1 MIQAISE
8 ALGGVSEGVVYAL
21 LVLGAVQ
28 FVIQIWALVDLVKI
42 DRVVGGR
49 KWLWAL
55 AILLLSNFSIGAIL
69 YFFIGR
75 RVPKEISEA
84 DAPVASDSDR
94 TKRAVDSLYGDESSD
109 R

>member
-1 MIQAISE
+1 MIESISE

-21 LVLGAVQ
+21 LVLTAVQ
-28 FVIQIWALVDLVKI
+28 LVIQIWALVDLVRV

-55 AILLLSNFSIGAIL
+55 AILLLSNLSIGAIL

-75 RVPKEISEA
+75 RVPEEVVEA
-84 DAPVASDSDR
+84 EATGAVDTDR
-94 TKRAVDSLYGDESSD
+94 MKRAVDSLYVDEGGD